1 MDQNEFS
8 RRLRLLAGSQDRAAT
23 VSVDEYTR
31 ILGSLGFVSAVR
43 RAQAVVLC
51 ALLMLAAFCALHSI
65 ELSSKP
71 LAAALALS
79 AAGVS
84 VSILR
89 LFPYWSP
96 AGPLG
101 EGLNALSRYP
111 LNDLGEFIRNQRTD
125 LSAVNNTL
133 LSDLCLQLAMDSRR
147 VKTHPLDQ

>member
-1 MDQNEFS
+1 MNQNEFS
-8 RRLRLLAGSQDRAAT
+8 RRLRLLAGPQGSAAT
-23 VSVDEYTR
+23 VPVDEYTC

-43 RAQAVVLC
+43 RAQAVVLWT
-51 ALLMLAAFCALHSI
+51 LLMLAALGALHTI

-84 VSILR
+84 MSILR

-96 AGPLG
+96 AGPLA

-111 LNDLGEFIRNQRTD
+111 LNDFGEFIRNQRTD

-147 VKTHPLDQ
+147 VKNHSLDQ

>member
-8 RRLRLLAGSQDRAAT
+8 RRLRILAGPQDRAAT
-23 VSVDEYTR
+23 APVDEYTR

-43 RAQAVVLC
+43 RAQAVALC
-51 ALLMLAAFCALHSI
+51 ALLMLAAICALHSI

-71 LAAALALS
+71 LTAVLALS

-84 VSILR
+84 VLILR
-89 LFPYWSP
+89 VFPYWSP

-147 VKTHPLDQ
+147 VKTHPQNQ